1 VKGALVQGWESTK
14 LSHAS
19 TTTNGR
25 RSDKVQQERGRGE
38 CSGMQHR
45 RGNRVGGCPARDVPM
60 TIEALMG
67 VETTSWDEC
76 GRRRRDVETERV
88 RNGCCRLGK
97 PNPG

>member
-1 VKGALVQGWESTK
+1 
-14 LSHAS
+14 
-19 TTTNGR
+19 
-25 RSDKVQQERGRGE
+25 
-38 CSGMQHR
+38 
-45 RGNRVGGCPARDVPM
+45 VGGCPARDVPM